1 MLGQLDRLVSLL
13 QLPDVRL
20 GIIDFETQYVTDP
33 WHGFWLYDNEKV
45 LVETMS
51 AALDLRQPQEIELY
65 GNAFEELAAVASY
78 GKSARAV
85 IARVM
90 DDLAPEVPDDVD

>member
-1 MLGQLDRLVSLL
+1 
-13 QLPDVRL
+13 LPNVRL
-20 GIIDFETQYVTDP
+20 GIISFETQYTTAP

-51 AALDLRQPQEIELY
+51 AALDLRQPQEIALY

-78 GKSARAV
+78 GKSARAI